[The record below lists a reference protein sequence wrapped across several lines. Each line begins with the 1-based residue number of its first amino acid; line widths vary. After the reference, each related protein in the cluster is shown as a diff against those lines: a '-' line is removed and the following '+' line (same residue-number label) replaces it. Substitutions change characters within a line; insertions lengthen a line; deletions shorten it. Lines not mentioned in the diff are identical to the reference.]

1 MPRRTHEAAED
12 DAATEKDSD
21 CLGGEGASSDV
32 VDDIDGQS
40 MRTGCLDILLPV
52 QWVSVLDRQVSLGL

>member
-1 MPRRTHEAAED
+1 MPRRTYD

-32 VDDIDGQS
+32 VDDIDG
-40 MRTGCLDILLPV
+40 
-52 QWVSVLDRQVSLGL
+52 

>member
-1 MPRRTHEAAED
+1 MLRRTYEAAED

-32 VDDIDGQS
+32 VDDIDG
-40 MRTGCLDILLPV
+40 
-52 QWVSVLDRQVSLGL
+52 